1 MLSLFKSTLI
11 ALALVPLTSYGQ
23 VKYDAALSEK
33 SQSNWSVLNS
43 KISCV
48 LSYAIEGF
56 GRGDFVVL
64 SGSKKKHS
72 FELFMQT
79 PLNQASQMRFI
90 SAPSDW
96 TPVGDEKLIGRI
108 KIYKG
113 FNPFVGDSVSLRM
126 LTALEKGRQILM
138 PYTNDKTL
146 PNETIVPTISPIGF
160 NEKYNEFLLCTSNL
174 MDISYKDIELLAITF
189 DDASDML
196 TAPSVTRL
204 LDQIEYIKNDS
215 SVNRISIT
223 VFSYGLIDNLE
234 NKDLAD
240 RRVAS
245 LKKYFADAG
254 IKEDII
260 EVKTLYNN
268 RLSPNTNSTTA
279 DIDSRKA
286 LIELDRDRYKIKYD
300 YDVDM
305 PDIGA
310 QLK

>member
-11 ALALVPLTSYGQ
+11 AVALLPLSSYGQ
-23 VKYDAALSEK
+23 VKYDTALSEK
-33 SQSNWSVLNS
+33 SQSNWSVLSS

-64 SGSKKKHS
+64 SGSKKTHS
-72 FELFMQT
+72 FELFMHT
-79 PLNQASQMRFI
+79 PINQASQMRFI

-96 TPVGDEKLIGRI
+96 TPVGDEKLIGRV
-108 KIYKG
+108 KIYEG

-126 LTALEKGRQILM
+126 LTALTKGRQILM

-160 NEKYNEFLLCTSNL
+160 NNKYNEFLLCTNNL
-174 MDISYKDIELLAITF
+174 MNLSYKDVKLLAITF
-189 DDASDML
+189 DDAADTL
-196 TAPSVTRL
+196 TAPSITRL
-204 LDQIEYIKNDS
+204 MDQIEYITNDP
-215 SVNRISIT
+215 SVNKISIT

-234 NKDLAD
+234 NKELAD
-240 RRVAS
+240 RRVAT
-245 LKKYFADAG
+245 LKQYFTNAG

-260 EVKTLYNN
+260 EVRTLFNN
-268 RLSPNTNSTTA
+268 RLSPNTNATTT

-286 LIELDRDRYKIKYD
+286 LIELDRDRYKVKYD
-300 YDVDM
+300 YDLEM

-310 QLK
+310 QIK